1 MTRYLIYIVDDDATL
16 RKSFRK
22 TLKDYYRVH
31 DFAARMDAVG
41 AMESET
47 PDLLLLGIGL
57 AEADGLDLIR
67 RIRNSSPQT
76 RIIAL
81 TAGVDL
87 PTVIAAMKLGVHDCL
102 PKPIYDQ
109 SLLARVRDTLES
121 LRLRKE
127 VQVLQENA
135 IKDQLP
141 CILGESL
148 AIHEIMDI
156 VNRVALSSDTP
167 VLILGETGTGKELIA
182 AAIHYRSPN
191 SSGPFVPINC
201 AAIPATLIE
210 SEFFGYERGSFSGAH
225 PKGKKGLVE
234 KAGNGTLFLDE
245 VTDLGP
251 EAQAKLLRFLENGEF
266 YRVGATEKL
275 RVRTRIISASNRR
288 LEDLISEGKF
298 RDDLYY
304 RLGVIRIEVP
314 SLNERREDI
323 LLLANHYLAQFC
335 GKFQKPDKCFTPQAA
350 QILQERRWQGNI
362 RELRNVVERA
372 VLLAKGDEL
381 TEEDLGL
388 VSGSRILLPG
398 RTKAAAEA
406 VELPPDGVDLA
417 TVLESLEHHYIE
429 AALHRAGGNDC
440 QAARLLKM
448 NHHTLR
454 YRKKKLGIEQ
464 HGERLKPD
472 QRCLHE

>member
-1 MTRYLIYIVDDDATL
+1 MTRYLIYIIDDDATL

-22 TLKDYYRVH
+22 TLKNYYRVH
-31 DFAARMDAVG
+31 DFAARMDAVA
-41 AMESET
+41 AMESEP
-47 PDLLLLGIGL
+47 PDLVLLGIGL
-57 AEADGLDLIR
+57 ADADGLDLIR

-81 TAGVDL
+81 TASVDL
-87 PTVIAAMKLGVHDCL
+87 PTVISAMKLGVHDCL

-135 IKDQLP
+135 IKEQLP

-245 VTDLGP
+245 VADLGP

-266 YRVGATEKL
+266 YRVGATEML

-323 LLLANHYLAQFC
+323 LLLANYYVAQFC
-335 GKFQKPDKCFTPQAA
+335 DKFQKPNRGLTPQAA
-350 QILQERRWQGNI
+350 QTLQERRWQGNI
-362 RELRNVVERA
+362 RELRNVIERA
-372 VLLAKGDEL
+372 VLLAQGDEL

-398 RTKAAAEA
+398 RTKGAAEA
-406 VELPPDGVDLA
+406 GELPPDGVDLA

-429 AALHRAGGNDC
+429 AALHRSGGNEC

-454 YRKKKLGIEQ
+454 YRKKKLGIE
-464 HGERLKPD
+464 
-472 QRCLHE
+472 

>member
-31 DFAARMDAVG
+31 DFAARMDAVV

-57 AEADGLDLIR
+57 ADADGLDLIR

-167 VLILGETGTGKELIA
+167 VLILGETGTG
-182 AAIHYRSPN
+182 RS
-191 SSGPFVPINC
+191 S
-201 AAIPATLIE
+201 
-210 SEFFGYERGSFSGAH
+210 
-225 PKGKKGLVE
+225 
-234 KAGNGTLFLDE
+234 
-245 VTDLGP
+245 
-251 EAQAKLLRFLENGEF
+251 
-266 YRVGATEKL
+266 
-275 RVRTRIISASNRR
+275 
-288 LEDLISEGKF
+288 
-298 RDDLYY
+298 
-304 RLGVIRIEVP
+304 
-314 SLNERREDI
+314 
-323 LLLANHYLAQFC
+323 
-335 GKFQKPDKCFTPQAA
+335 
-350 QILQERRWQGNI
+350 
-362 RELRNVVERA
+362 
-372 VLLAKGDEL
+372 
-381 TEEDLGL
+381 
-388 VSGSRILLPG
+388 
-398 RTKAAAEA
+398 
-406 VELPPDGVDLA
+406 
-417 TVLESLEHHYIE
+417 
-429 AALHRAGGNDC
+429 
-440 QAARLLKM
+440 
-448 NHHTLR
+448 
-454 YRKKKLGIEQ
+454 
-464 HGERLKPD
+464 
-472 QRCLHE
+472 